1 MSDKNLNR
9 RDKNKFFHNL
19 FISGVTSFC
28 PTLVTSPPEVY
39 HTVLKYF
46 KRTAGSKE
54 NGANVLGLHLEGPFI
69 SKNKKGAHP
78 EQFLQDLKGGFQDV
92 EDTYGKDLSNVD
104 IITSKEL
111 PFLALY
117 MLFDKSSFYKYCHLN
132 VSFFIF

>member
-1 MSDKNLNR
+1 MNHIYSNYKSSINRWLKFHITKNY
-9 RDKNKFFHNL
+9 
-19 FISGVTSFC
+19 ISGVTSFC

-46 KRTAGSKE
+46 KRQAGSKE

-78 EQFLQDLKGGFQDV
+78 EQFLQDLTGGFQDV

-104 IITSKEL
+104 IITSKLIFIINEKIL
-111 PFLALY
+111 ICILCKAPI
-117 MLFDKSSFYKYCHLN
+117 SS
-132 VSFFIF
+132 

>member
-1 MSDKNLNR
+1 MNTFRFYSTKIYIL
-9 RDKNKFFHNL
+9 
-19 FISGVTSFC
+19 GVTSFC

-46 KRTAGSKE
+46 KRQAGSKE

-104 IITSKEL
+104 IITSKL
-111 PFLALY
+111 IVIRLIAMNLLCGSY
-117 MLFDKSSFYKYCHLN
+117 SNHLN
-132 VSFFIF
+132 IQFDLYELILPIS

>member
-1 MSDKNLNR
+1 MVR
-9 RDKNKFFHNL
+9 
-19 FISGVTSFC
+19 FILGVTSFC

-39 HTVLKYF
+39 HTILKYF
-46 KRTAGSKE
+46 KRQKGSKE

-104 IITSKEL
+104 IITSKL
-111 PFLALY
+111 T
-117 MLFDKSSFYKYCHLN
+117 
-132 VSFFIF
+132 

>member
-1 MSDKNLNR
+1 MNR
-9 RDKNKFFHNL
+9 LKFHCTK
-19 FISGVTSFC
+19 IYIIGVTSFC

-46 KRTAGSKE
+46 KRQAGSKE

-104 IITSKEL
+104 IITSKL
-111 PFLALY
+111 SVIRLIAVCL
-117 MLFDKSSFYKYCHLN
+117 
-132 VSFFIF
+132 

>member
-1 MSDKNLNR
+1 MNR
-9 RDKNKFFHNL
+9 LKFHCTK
-19 FISGVTSFC
+19 IYIIGVTSFC

-46 KRTAGSKE
+46 KRQVGSKE

-104 IITSKEL
+104 IITSKL
-111 PFLALY
+111 IVII
-117 MLFDKSSFYKYCHLN
+117 KKNISHLHY
-132 VSFFIF
+132 V

>member
-1 MSDKNLNR
+1 M
-9 RDKNKFFHNL
+9 NKAYIQSHFL
-19 FISGVTSFC
+19 ISGVTSFC

-39 HTVLKYF
+39 HTILKYF

-104 IITSKEL
+104 IITSKNL
-111 PFLALY
+111 CFLTSCTYKFL
-117 MLFDKSSFYKYCHLN
+117 SFSNKNCHLN
-132 VSFFIF
+132 VSFF

>member
-1 MSDKNLNR
+1 MNSLR
-9 RDKNKFFHNL
+9 FHSTKIYIL
-19 FISGVTSFC
+19 GVTSFC

-46 KRTAGSKE
+46 KRQAGSKE

-104 IITSKEL
+104 IITSKL
-111 PFLALY
+111 IVIRLIAMNLLCGTY
-117 MLFDKSSFYKYCHLN
+117 SNYL
-132 VSFFIF
+132 